1 MKVIAKFLTSAV
13 DAEHFPLPAAPE
25 IAFLGRS
32 NVGKSSLLNSLI
44 GTNLARV
51 SNTPGRTQMINFF
64 AIHLSQNLSKPP
76 EVIFADLPGYGYAK
90 VPLEIMGKWS
100 KFVDPYLAERECLQ
114 LCFCLVDA
122 SIAPQRSDR
131 QLIEWLRKA
140 RREYQIV
147 ATKADR
153 LSGNKLKESLKAL
166 EQEFGAKPMI
176 YSSKTGAGKDELWK
190 VIREQLA

>member
-1 MKVIAKFLTSAV
+1 MKLIAKFLTSAV
-13 DAEHFPLPAAPE
+13 DPEHFPPTTAPE

-64 AIHLSQNLSKPP
+64 AIHLSQNVAKPP
-76 EVIFADLPGYGYAK
+76 EVIFADLPGYGYAR
-90 VPLEIMGKWS
+90 VPLDVMAKWS
-100 KFVDPYLAERECLQ
+100 KFVDPYLAERESLR
-114 LCFCLVDA
+114 LCMCLVDA
-122 SIAPQRSDR
+122 SIPPQKSDR
-131 QLIEWLRKA
+131 QLMEWLRKA
-140 RREYQIV
+140 RRDFQII

-153 LSGNKLKESLKAL
+153 LSGNKLKQSLADL
-166 EQEFGAKPMI
+166 EQEFGVKPLT

-190 VIREQLA
+190 VVRRHLE